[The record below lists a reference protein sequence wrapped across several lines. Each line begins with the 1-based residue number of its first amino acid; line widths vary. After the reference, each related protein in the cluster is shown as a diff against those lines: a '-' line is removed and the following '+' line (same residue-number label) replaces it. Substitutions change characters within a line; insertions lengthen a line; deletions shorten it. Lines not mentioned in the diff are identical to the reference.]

1 MSNAIKMLDVCVSF
15 LCLNIK
21 NNFFPFYV
29 VFKYFSLLAIEHPFQ
44 MQFFSFLWT
53 FIWCGRVI
61 YIHHCRYITNS
72 NPINILRWILFLWRS
87 IHEMNKCFRFIS
99 KPFNSKWCATF
110 LIKANPLQFISRSN
124 SSLWFYSIFILPLS
138 FDMEYFLQFSLQNNV
153 LEFIAGLRM
162 RHLWYRAKQKNDL
175 FHLCCSRLLSFSNVF
190 GRLLFWTVQFR
201 GKCVMGVQN

>member
-21 NNFFPFYV
+21 SNFFPFYV

-61 YIHHCRYITNS
+61 YIHLCRYITNS

-99 KPFNSKWCATF
+99 KSFNSKWCATF
-110 LIKANPLQFISRSN
+110 LIKANPLTFIS
-124 SSLWFYSIFILPLS
+124 SSLTVSSGFIQFLSCLFCSTLNTFYSSVCKIMFWNLS
-138 FDMEYFLQFSLQNNV
+138 QVCE
-153 LEFIAGLRM
+153 
-162 RHLWYRAKQKNDL
+162 
-175 FHLCCSRLLSFSNVF
+175 
-190 GRLLFWTVQFR
+190 
-201 GKCVMGVQN
+201 